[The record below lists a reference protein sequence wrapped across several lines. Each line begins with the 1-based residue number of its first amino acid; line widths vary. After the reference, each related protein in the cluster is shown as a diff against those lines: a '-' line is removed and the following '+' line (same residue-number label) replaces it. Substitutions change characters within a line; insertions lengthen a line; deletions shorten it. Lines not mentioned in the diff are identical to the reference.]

1 MAKKRS
7 FIEIYDW
14 EEINFTSEAKDW
26 ESFEKTTN
34 QSLSTCSSQYT
45 IKKNKQKSVH
55 FKMQFRV
62 FKSKRH
68 YFAITSLSILLR
80 QITSKNNGAYC
91 CANIIHSFRTANRLK
106 LHEDIYKDHDYCH
119 VKMSEVHSNI
129 LKFNNDQ
136 NL

>member
-1 MAKKRS
+1 
-7 FIEIYDW
+7 
-14 EEINFTSEAKDW
+14 
-26 ESFEKTTN
+26 
-34 QSLSTCSSQYT
+34 
-45 IKKNKQKSVH
+45 
-55 FKMQFRV
+55 MQFRV

-68 YFAITSLSILLR
+68 YFATTSLSKLLR
-80 QITSKNNGAYC
+80 RITSKYNGAYYC
-91 CANIIHSFRTANRLK
+91 VNILHSFRTANRLK